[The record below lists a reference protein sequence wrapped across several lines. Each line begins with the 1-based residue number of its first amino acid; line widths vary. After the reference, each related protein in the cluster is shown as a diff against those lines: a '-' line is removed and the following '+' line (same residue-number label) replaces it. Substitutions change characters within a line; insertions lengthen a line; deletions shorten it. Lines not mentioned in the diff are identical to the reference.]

1 MAVKFPL
8 TRVGL
13 FPRREYCKD
22 SFAKVS
28 LRNASPSKHAQPG
41 QVVTLD
47 SRNIRGLAHPLRVKM
62 LGLLREHGPATAS
75 GLAART
81 GQSSGATSYHLRQLA
96 AYGFIVEDNDLGTDR
111 ERWWRAAHRTT
122 SMEVAAETD
131 DESQIFAEEYL
142 RGVANGYAE
151 RMYLW
156 VDSLAH
162 QPKSWADAGTISD
175 WMLRLT
181 PEQALALTEKLSAF
195 VQQYADEHPT
205 SPDVPPISGTERVFV
220 QLQVLTAP
228 TEKSDGER

>member
-1 MAVKFPL
+1 MS
-8 TRVGL
+8 R
-13 FPRREYCKD
+13 
-22 SFAKVS
+22 
-28 LRNASPSKHAQPG
+28 PSQP
-41 QVVTLD
+41 VVTLD
-47 SRNIRGLAHPLRVKM
+47 AHNIRGLAHPLRVKM

-96 AYGFIVEDNDLGTDR
+96 TYGFIVEAEDLGNER

-122 SMEVAAETD
+122 SMEVTTPADE
-131 DESQIFAEEYL
+131 ESQIFAEEYL
-142 RGVANGYAE
+142 RGVASGYAE

-162 QPKSWADAGTISD
+162 QPKPWADAGTISD
-175 WMLRLT
+175 WMMRLT

-195 VQQYADEHPT
+195 LQQYADEHPAT
-205 SPDVPPISGTERVFV
+205 ADADPQPPAGSAADTVGDTERVFV

-228 TEKSDGER
+228 TEMSDGHQ